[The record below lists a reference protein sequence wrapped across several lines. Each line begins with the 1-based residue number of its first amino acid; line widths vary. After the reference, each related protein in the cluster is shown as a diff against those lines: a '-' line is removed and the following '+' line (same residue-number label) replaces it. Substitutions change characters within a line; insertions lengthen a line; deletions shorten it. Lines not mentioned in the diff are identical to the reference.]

1 MLNQVLRW
9 TGSHVPSCLS
19 SCNEWCALICP
30 VIFEQNAALRQYRK
44 ALQNVWGGFGWYGHF
59 KSDPACHSPLSK
71 SAGTYVPLVSTKSA
85 AVTTLKY
92 IRTAFARLNIALDI
106 PGIEV
111 KASIS
116 D

>member
-1 MLNQVLRW
+1 
-9 TGSHVPSCLS
+9 
-19 SCNEWCALICP
+19 
-30 VIFEQNAALRQYRK
+30 
-44 ALQNVWGGFGWYGHF
+44 
-59 KSDPACHSPLSK
+59 LSK

-85 AVTTLKY
+85 TVTTLKY